1 MRSLTPLGVHISSLE
16 QFGSSS
22 QAGNIAINPEDGTVY
37 VTVERS
43 SDDGG
48 IEIDILQIS
57 TDNSEPEVI
66 ASFTSPVLAPFP
78 KPAHRGETLD
88 LHFLPDDR
96 SLVILLAGGDIATL
110 ALEGEDGGVAPVEV
124 VGSVDSGIKA
134 AAWAP
139 DDEQIV
145 LMTGEDNLV
154 CMTRHFDVIHE
165 EPLRSDDFGEDKFIN
180 VGWGSRQTQFHG
192 SLGKAA
198 AKQPINSSQ
207 SLSHPTDS
215 GLPYITFRGDASY
228 FAISSLDPYS
238 DGESARRQIRIYSRD
253 SNTGFVPKLSATS
266 ENLPGLEGNLSWRPT
281 GNLISTLIRYGY
293 PGGGEGREGKWDI
306 AMLER
311 NGLRHGGFEL
321 REDKQTW
328 KDGKVKGLQWNS
340 DSEVLAIWIERSDKD
355 VVQLWSMKNYH
366 YYLKQE
372 LFSHDSTSPR
382 FKGFKWHPEDPLS
395 IYLYG
400 EDFVQARAFVWDTY
414 TARLPMPHDTASVAV
429 VDGQKLLITP
439 FRTQN
444 TPPPMSSY
452 HLDLPSVPIHVS
464 LSDTTDSLAVLF
476 SDGLVQVWDLNT
488 RLPDPKSG
496 SRLRGGGK
504 VAEPKLRYSTNLRA
518 EGKRLVKQ
526 LAFGPNGKVAV
537 LSWAEKEGS
546 IGCQVNVVDE
556 KEETEVENLEG
567 DIERLLWTGE
577 GELLVLTAEGQLTSG
592 KSSFIIHILSCSH
605 VDIVCVV
612 ASDHPV
618 DVTLGPH
625 PTALSYSASS
635 DLIFAL
641 SPNSKLHLAALSP
654 SSPISTPI
662 ASNVNSYTLTPDFLI
677 YTTTSQTSHY
687 APLPTLKRL
696 AHGDDLF
703 PHEMVW
709 DERRVER
716 GSLIVTACES
726 SMSLV
731 LQMPRGNLETVY
743 PRALVLAVVKQDVLS
758 GNYRNAFLQCRKH
771 RLDLNVLY
779 DLDPAQ
785 FMKYLKDFVEQVP
798 EVDYLNLFVS
808 SLNSADSARVLY
820 GDHSKDPSSSSS
832 KLIDKVN
839 SLCDSL
845 RSILEQRGV
854 EQYVETI
861 LTTHVCKQPADYE
874 SGLKVLLTLQADHP
888 EIVEDAI
895 KYIIFLSDVNRLYDV
910 ALGMYN
916 FQLVLMIAQY
926 SQKDPKEYLPFLREL
941 RALDK
946 WDQRF
951 MIDDHL
957 ARRESALRNLKQCGP
972 ERFEEASSYLSR
984 YELYDE
990 AFVLYADEPEH
1001 LQVIHD
1007 LYGDYLY
1014 DRRDFTDA
1022 AISYILAKKEEKA
1035 LKAYEKAHAW
1045 RELFTLAKKLGV
1057 SKDDTIQICER
1068 VTDHLSSRGRHLEAS
1083 QVFIEHAS
1091 DVDSAVDVL
1100 CRGTEFS
1107 EAYRLTSLHDRSDLI
1122 ESMIHPGLEE
1132 AHEALMETFEEM
1144 EGQLDKEVNRLKD
1157 LRRIRE
1163 NDPESFF
1170 IVDTEPAIEGVD
1182 VATNATTAVTGFTR
1196 YTVAPT
1202 TVFSQTTKMTG
1213 QTAKSKK
1220 SRKRATGRKGTV
1232 DEYEYLVASIG
1243 RLVVRVDDK
1252 SNEATSLLRH
1262 LRLATSD
1269 HIELSK
1275 SLQTTIIAFR
1285 EKLNQSI
1292 EFAWEGRE
1300 DILKEVVESG
1310 GAGLEEGLDKSLALV
1325 RPVVGGWKGLGI
1337 LVGQ

>member
-1 MRSLTPLGVHISSLE
+1 MRSLTPLGVQISSLE

-22 QAGNIAINPEDGTVY
+22 KAGNIAINPEDGTVY
-37 VTVERS
+37 LTTERS
-43 SDDGG
+43 AEEGG

-57 TDNSEPEVI
+57 PDNLEPEII
-66 ASFTSPVLAPFP
+66 ASFTTPVLAPFD
-78 KPAHRGETLD
+78 KPDYLGESLD
-88 LHFLPDDR
+88 LHYLPDDR
-96 SLVILLAGGDIATL
+96 SIVILLAGGDIATL
-110 ALEGEDGGVAPVEV
+110 SLEGSDGGVSPVEV
-124 VGSVDSGIKA
+124 VGSIDSGIKA

-139 DDEQIV
+139 DDEQLV
-145 LMTGEDNLV
+145 LVTGEDNLV

-180 VGWGSRQTQFHG
+180 VGWGSKTTQFHG

-198 AKQPINSSQ
+198 AKAPINTSQ
-207 SLSHPTDS
+207 SISHPTDT
-215 GLPYITFRGDASY
+215 GLPEITFRGDASY
-228 FAISSLDPYS
+228 FAISSLDPYPNETEK
-238 DGESARRQIRIYSRD
+238 GRRQIRVYSRD
-253 SNTGFVPKLSATS
+253 PNSGFIPKLSSTS
-266 ENLPGLEGNLSWRPT
+266 ENLPGLEGSLSWRPS
-281 GNLISTLIRYGY
+281 GNLIASLVRYGY
-293 PGGGEGREGKWDI
+293 EGGGEGREGKWDI

-321 REDKQTW
+321 RENPHTW
-328 KDGKVKGLQWNS
+328 KNGRVRGMKWNS
-340 DSEVLAIWIERSDKD
+340 DSEVLGIWIEREAND

-372 LFSHDSTSPR
+372 LFSHDSSSTR
-382 FKGFKWHPEDPLS
+382 FRGFKWHPEHPLS
-395 IYLYG
+395 LYLFG
-400 EDFVQARAFVWDTY
+400 ENFVQKRTFVWDTF

-452 HLDLPSVPIHVS
+452 HLALPSVPVHVN
-464 LSDTTDSLAVLF
+464 LSDITDSLSVLF
-476 SDGLVQVWDLNT
+476 ADGLVQVWDLNT
-488 RLPDPKSG
+488 RLPDPSSG

-504 VAEPKLRYSTNLRA
+504 VAEPKIRYSKTLTG
-518 EGKRLVKQ
+518 EKRVVKQ
-526 LAFGPNGKVAV
+526 LAIGPEGKVAI
-537 LSWAEKEGS
+537 LSWAEKNGVAECR
-546 IGCQVNVVDE
+546 IEIVDE
-556 KEETEVENLEG
+556 KEDTEVIELE
-567 DIERLLWTGE
+567 DDVERLLWTGE
-577 GELLVLTAEGQLTSG
+577 GGLLVLNTEGQLTS
-592 KSSFIIHILSCSH
+592 
-605 VDIVCVV
+605 V
-612 ASDHPV
+612 AREQPV

-635 DLIFAL
+635 ELIFAL
-641 SPNSKLHLAALSP
+641 SPNAKLHLACLSP
-654 SSPISTPI
+654 SSPASTAI
-662 ASNVNSYTLTPDFLI
+662 ASNVTSYTLTPDFLI

-696 AHGDDLF
+696 AHGEDLL
-703 PHEMVW
+703 PDEMIW

-758 GNYRNAFLQCRKH
+758 GQYRNAFLQCRKH
-771 RLDLNVLY
+771 RLDLNILY
-779 DLDPAQ
+779 DLEPSK
-785 FMKYLKDFVEQVP
+785 FMNSLKEFVEQVP
-798 EVDYLNLFVS
+798 EVDYLNLFIS
-808 SLNSADSARVLY
+808 ALNSSDSARVLY
-820 GDHSKDPSSSSS
+820 GEHSQDPSSSSS
-832 KLIDKVN
+832 KPVDKVN

-845 RSILEQRGV
+845 RTILEQRGV

-874 SGLKVLLTLQADHP
+874 SGLRVLLRLQEDHP

-895 KYIIFLSDVNRLYDV
+895 KYIIFLSDVNKLYDV

-941 RALDK
+941 RALEK
-946 WDQRF
+946 WEQRF
-951 MIDDHL
+951 RIDDHL
-957 ARRESALRNLKQCGP
+957 ARRESALRNLKQSGP
-972 ERFEEASSYLSR
+972 EHFEEASSYLSR

-990 AFVLYADEPEH
+990 AFKLYSDDMEH

-1022 AISYILAKKEEKA
+1022 AISYVLAKNEEKA

-1045 RELFTLAKKLGV
+1045 RELFVLSKRLGIGKGKTV
-1057 SKDDTIQICER
+1057 DMCGR
-1068 VTDHLSSRGRHLEAS
+1068 VTDHLASRGRHLEAS
-1083 QVFIEHAS
+1083 QIFIEHAQ
-1091 DVDSAVDVL
+1091 DVDSAIDVL

-1107 EAYRLTSLHDRSDLI
+1107 EAYRLASLHSRSDLI

-1132 AHEALMETFEEM
+1132 AHEVLMEIFEEM
-1144 EGQLDKEVNRLKD
+1144 EGQLDKEVSRIKE
-1157 LRRIRE
+1157 LRKIRE
-1163 NDPESFF
+1163 NDPESFY

-1213 QTAKSKK
+1213 QTAKSKRGK
-1220 SRKRATGRKGTV
+1220 KRATGRRGTV

-1243 RLVVRVDDK
+1243 RLLIRVDEK
-1252 SNEATSLLRH
+1252 SGEATTLIRH
-1262 LRLATSD
+1262 LILATSD
-1269 HIELSK
+1269 HVELGR
-1275 SLQTTIIAFR
+1275 SLQDTITNFR
-1285 EKLNQSI
+1285 DKLDKSI
-1292 EFAWEGRE
+1292 EFAWEGRD

-1310 GAGLEEGLDKSLALV
+1310 GTALEDGLEKSLNLIK
-1325 RPVVGGWKGLGI
+1325 PVVGVWKGVGMLLG
-1337 LVGQ
+1337 

>member
-1 MRSLTPLGVHISSLE
+1 MRSLTPLGVQVSSLE

-22 QAGNIAINPEDGTVY
+22 KAGNIAINPEDGTVY

-43 SDDGG
+43 SEDGG

-57 TDNSEPEVI
+57 SDRSDPDVI

-78 KPAHRGETLD
+78 KPAHLGETLD
-88 LHFLPDDR
+88 LHYLPDDR

-145 LMTGEDNLV
+145 MVTGEDNLV

-180 VGWGSRQTQFHG
+180 VGWGSKQTQFHG

-198 AKQPINSSQ
+198 AKQPINTSQ

-215 GLPYITFRGDASY
+215 GLPSITFRGDASY

-238 DGESARRQIRIYSRD
+238 SSTDEARRQIRIYSRD
-253 SNTGFVPKLSATS
+253 PNTGFVPKLSATS
-266 ENLPGLEGNLSWRPT
+266 ESLPGLEGNLSWRPA
-281 GNLISTLIRYGY
+281 GNLISTLVRYGY
-293 PGGGEGREGKWDI
+293 SGGGEGREGKWDV
-306 AMLER
+306 AMFER

-328 KDGKVKGLQWNS
+328 KDGRVRGMQWNS
-340 DSEVLAIWIERSDKD
+340 DSEVLAIWIERNDQD

-372 LFSHDSTSPR
+372 LFSHDLKSSR
-382 FKGFKWHPEDPLS
+382 FRGFKWHPEEPLS

-400 EDFVQARAFVWDTY
+400 ENFVQARTFVWDTY
-414 TARLPMPHDTASVAV
+414 TARLPMPQDTASVAV

-452 HLDLPSVPIHVS
+452 HLDLPSVPVHVS
-464 LSDTTDSLAVLF
+464 LSDTTDSLALLF

-488 RLPDPKSG
+488 RLPDPKFG

-504 VAEPKLRYSTNLRA
+504 VAEPKLRYTSSLEA
-518 EGKRLVKQ
+518 EGQRLVKQ
-526 LAFGPNGKVAV
+526 LAIGPNGKVAV
-537 LSWAEKEGS
+537 LSWVEKDGS
-546 IGCQVNVVDE
+546 AGCKVNVVDE
-556 KEETEVENLEG
+556 KEETEVEDLEG
-567 DIERLLWTGE
+567 DVERMLWTGE
-577 GELLVLTAEGQLTSG
+577 GELLVLTAEGQL
-592 KSSFIIHILSCSH
+592 SS
-605 VDIVCVV
+605 V
-612 ASDHPV
+612 ASDHPT
-618 DVTLGPH
+618 DITLGPH
-625 PTALSYSASS
+625 PTALSYSPSS

-662 ASNVNSYTLTPDFLI
+662 ASNVTSYTLTPDFLI
-677 YTTTSQTSHY
+677 YTTTSSTSHY
-687 APLPTLKRL
+687 APLPALKRL
-696 AHGDDLF
+696 AHGDDLL

-779 DLDPAQ
+779 DLDPSQ
-785 FMKYLKDFVEQVP
+785 FMKNLKDFVEQVP

-808 SLNSADSARVLY
+808 SLSPADSARVLY

-832 KLIDKVN
+832 KPVDKVN

-845 RSILEQRGV
+845 RSILEDRGV

-946 WDQRF
+946 FDQRF
-951 MIDDHL
+951 RIDDHL
-957 ARRESALRNLKQCGP
+957 SRRESALRNLKQCGP
-972 ERFEEASSYLSR
+972 DRFEEASSYLSR

-990 AFVLYADEPEH
+990 AFSLYADEPEH

-1022 AISYILAKKEEKA
+1022 AISYILAKKDDKA

-1045 RELFTLAKKLGV
+1045 RELFTLAKRLRV
-1057 SKDDTIQICER
+1057 SEDETAQICER

-1083 QVFIEHAS
+1083 QVFIEHAQ

-1107 EAYRLTSLHDRSDLI
+1107 EAYRLTSLHDRIDLI

-1144 EGQLDKEVNRLKD
+1144 EGQLDKEVNRLKE
-1157 LRRIRE
+1157 LRKIRE
-1163 NDPESFF
+1163 NDPESFY

-1252 SNEATSLLRH
+1252 SNDAIALLRH

-1269 HIELSK
+1269 HIELSR
-1275 SLQTTIIAFR
+1275 SLQSTIIAFR
-1285 EKLNQSI
+1285 EKLTQSI
-1292 EFAWEGRE
+1292 ELAWEGRE

-1337 LVGQ
+1337 LVGK

>member
-1 MRSLTPLGVHISSLE
+1 MRSLTPLGVQISSLE

-22 QAGNIAINPEDGTVY
+22 KAGNITINPEDGTIFVAL
-37 VTVERS
+37 ERFS
-43 SDDGG
+43 EDEG
-48 IEIDILQIS
+48 IEIDILQITS
-57 TDNSEPEVI
+57 DNSEPEVI

-78 KPAHRGETLD
+78 KPDHLGETLN
-88 LHFLPDDR
+88 LHYLPDDR

-110 ALEGEDGGVAPVEV
+110 ALEGSDGGVAPVEV

-145 LMTGEDNLV
+145 LVTGENNLV

-180 VGWGSRQTQFHG
+180 VGWGSKQTQFHG
-192 SLGKAA
+192 SLGKSA
-198 AKQPINSSQ
+198 AKQPINIEE

-215 GLPYITFRGDASY
+215 GLPIITFRGDASY
-228 FAISSLDPYS
+228 FAISSLDYYPNTP
-238 DGESARRQIRIYSRD
+238 EKCRRQIRIYSRD
-253 SNTGFVPKLSATS
+253 PNTGFIPKLSSTS
-266 ENLPGLEGNLSWRPT
+266 ENLPGLEPSISWRPS

-293 PGGGEGREGKWDI
+293 KGGGEGRQGKWDI

-321 REDKQTW
+321 RENKQTW
-328 KDGKVKGLQWNS
+328 ENDKVNQIQWNS
-340 DSEVLAIWIERSDKD
+340 DSEVLAIWIQRQDQD

-372 LFSHDSTSPR
+372 LFSHDPATPR

-395 IYLYG
+395 IYLFG
-400 EDFVQARAFVWDTY
+400 ENFVQARTFVWDTY
-414 TARLPMPHDTASVAV
+414 TARLPMPQDTASVAV

-452 HLDLPSVPIHVS
+452 HLDLPSVPVHVS
-464 LSDTTDSLAVLF
+464 LSDITDSLALLF
-476 SDGLVQVWDLNT
+476 SDGLVQVWDLST

-504 VAEPKLRYSTNLRA
+504 VAEPKLRYSSTIKA

-526 LAFGPNGKVAV
+526 LAIGPNGKVAV
-537 LSWAEKEGS
+537 LSWIEKDGS
-546 IGCQVNVVDE
+546 SACKIDVIDE
-556 KEETEVENLEG
+556 KDQPEVIDLEG
-567 DIERLLWTGE
+567 DVERLLWAGE
-577 GELLVLTAEGQLTSG
+577 GGLLALSAEGQLTS
-592 KSSFIIHILSCSH
+592 
-605 VDIVCVV
+605 V
-612 ASDHPV
+612 ASDESV
-618 DVTLGPH
+618 DITLGPH
-625 PTALSYSASS
+625 PTALTYSASS

-641 SPNSKLHLAALSP
+641 SPNAKLHLTSLSP
-654 SSPISTPI
+654 SSNMSTAI
-662 ASNVNSYTLTPDFLI
+662 ASNVTSYTLTPDFLI

-696 AHGDDLF
+696 ADGADLS
-703 PHEMVW
+703 PNETSW

-779 DLDPAQ
+779 DLDPVQ
-785 FMKYLKDFVEQVP
+785 FMKNLKDFVEQVP

-808 SLNSADSARVLY
+808 SLNSADSALVLY
-820 GDHSKDPSSSSS
+820 ADHAQEPSASSS
-832 KLIDKVN
+832 KPVDKVD

-845 RSILEQRGV
+845 RTILEARGV
-854 EQYVETI
+854 EQYIETI

-895 KYIIFLSDVNRLYDV
+895 KYIIFLSDVNKLYDV
-910 ALGMYN
+910 ALGMYD

-951 MIDDHL
+951 RIDDHL
-957 ARRESALRNLKQCGP
+957 ARRESALRNLKQSGP

-990 AFVLYADEPEH
+990 AFKLYNDEPQH
-1001 LQVIHD
+1001 LQVVHD

-1022 AISYILAKKEEKA
+1022 AISYILAKKDQKA

-1045 RELFTLAKKLGV
+1045 RELFTLAKTLDV
-1057 SKDDTIQICER
+1057 SKDDTIQICAR

-1083 QVFIEHAS
+1083 QIFIEYAQ

-1100 CRGTEFS
+1100 CRGADFS
-1107 EAYRLTSLHDRSDLI
+1107 EAYRLTSLHDRNDLV

-1132 AHEALMETFEEM
+1132 AHEALTETFEEM
-1144 EGQLDKEVNRLKD
+1144 EGQLDKEVNRLKE
-1157 LRRIRE
+1157 LKKIRE
-1163 NDPESFF
+1163 NDPESFY

-1182 VATNATTAVTGFTR
+1182 VVTNATTAVTGFTR

-1202 TVFSQTTKMTG
+1202 TVFSQATKLTGMTG
-1213 QTAKSKK
+1213 MTGRSKK
-1220 SRKRATGRKGTV
+1220 QKKKATGRKGTI
-1232 DEYEYLVASIG
+1232 DEYEYLINSLSKLLI
-1243 RLVVRVDDK
+1243 RVDEK
-1252 SNEATSLLRH
+1252 SSEAIALLRH
-1262 LRLATSD
+1262 LILATSD
-1269 HIELSK
+1269 HVELSK
-1275 SLQTTIIAFR
+1275 SLQEYMMKFR
-1285 EKLNQSI
+1285 LKLDKSIDESWENRQEILNQLI
-1292 EFAWEGRE
+1292 
-1300 DILKEVVESG
+1300 ESG
-1310 GAGLEEGLDKSLALV
+1310 GTGLESGLGLEKAFNLVKPEVKS
-1325 RPVVGGWKGLGI
+1325 WKGLGI
-1337 LVGQ
+1337 LIS